1 MCVSAVRRS
10 RTPVSRPAG
19 ACAPRASTRKFH
31 GRILLFLAFPFIPGR
46 GHLLAE
52 WRENRMSPAQTRT
65 SAATYP
71 SKRRF
76 SRRFEDCCIDHPS
89 KHTQQAVGPTR
100 TDPYPFL
107 QRSPQ
112 PRPTL
117 SAYPAVNCRRQ
128 CHRTAARSPE
138 TIRKKA
144 PSARLRC
151 KQSRLKLIIP
161 LRSPTRSPVGV
172 RTATRGIASVQP

>member
-1 MCVSAVRRS
+1 MSYNLIYCVANYLC
-10 RTPVSRPAG
+10 RTLQVKKCKMQPVFDG
-19 ACAPRASTRKFH
+19 A
-31 GRILLFLAFPFIPGR
+31 
-46 GHLLAE
+46 
-52 WRENRMSPAQTRT
+52 
-65 SAATYP
+65 

>member
-1 MCVSAVRRS
+1 MKFQLSRQFKRGRS
-10 RTPVSRPAG
+10 DSVPVTNQSGLWPGTQSPSPFRLPPAG
-19 ACAPRASTRKFH
+19 AQ
-31 GRILLFLAFPFIPGR
+31 
-46 GHLLAE
+46 
-52 WRENRMSPAQTRT
+52 SPVPTGTVCGLETRT

-89 KHTQQAVGPTR
+89 KHTQQAVGSTR

-112 PRPTL
+112 PRSTL
-117 SAYPAVNCRRQ
+117 RAYPAVNCRRQ

-144 PSARLRC
+144 PSARVRC

>member
-19 ACAPRASTRKFH
+19 ACAPRASARKFH
-31 GRILLFLAFPFIPGR
+31 GRIHLFLAFPFIPRR

-52 WRENRMSPAQTRT
+52 WRENRMSPGQTRT
-65 SAATYP
+65 SVATYP

-151 KQSRLKLIIP
+151 KQSRVKPIIT
-161 LRSPTRSPVGV
+161 LRSPTRSPVRV

>member
-1 MCVSAVRRS
+1 M
-10 RTPVSRPAG
+10 
-19 ACAPRASTRKFH
+19 
-31 GRILLFLAFPFIPGR
+31 
-46 GHLLAE
+46 AE
-52 WRENRMSPAQTRT
+52 WRENRMQPAQTRT

-89 KHTQQAVGPTR
+89 KHTQQAVGSTR

-112 PRPTL
+112 PRSTL
-117 SAYPAVNCRRQ
+117 RAYPAVNCRRQ

-151 KQSRLKLIIP
+151 KQSRLKLIIA

-172 RTATRGIASVQP
+172 RTYRYPWNSECATLNCRARTAPFTTLGGFPPRFSRVADNMVVAT